1 MSDTVDQ
8 ATIIAFALTSLR
20 DKLATVRGGEVPV
33 VMPESAD
40 EVTAAAGESGEAI
53 VVSLYRLAESRLQNA
68 VHQIQRRETDDEGN
82 EFEYLTRP
90 ATLLELS
97 VVVAALGADTLAR
110 AGLLGEVIRAVKDDP
125 FTPVGGYDWAG
136 NDGAPLLWELSPPG
150 VEVEEGVL
158 AALGLPRNAAVPMRT
173 IVGIDSAVK
182 EGFKRVEERRVT
194 AFKKQ

>member
-1 MSDTVDQ
+1 MSDAVDQ

-20 DKLATVRGGEVPV
+20 EKLATVRAGEVPV
-33 VMPESAD
+33 VMPESAA
-40 EVTAAAGESGEAI
+40 EVTSAAGDSGAAI

-125 FTPVGGYDWAG
+125 FTPVGEYDWAG

-158 AALGLPRNAAVPMRT
+158 AALGLPRNGAVPMRT

-194 AFKKQ
+194 AFKKH